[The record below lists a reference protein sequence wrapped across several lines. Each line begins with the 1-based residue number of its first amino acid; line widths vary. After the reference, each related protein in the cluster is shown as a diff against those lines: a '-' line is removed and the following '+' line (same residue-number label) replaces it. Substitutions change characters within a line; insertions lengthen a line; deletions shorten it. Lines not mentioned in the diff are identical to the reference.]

1 MNVSHA
7 LSLVECEFDRAAAD
21 VKRVE
26 QKLAKEFDDLYPST
40 SINPQK
46 LLQRIENL
54 RAELPHLEREADRL
68 VSEKRSAI
76 ATVESLK
83 STFIAL
89 AATASRANVENLDDA
104 EGARAVD
111 RLACAAAASRQHIA
125 SIGAAPVDDSQLIG
139 GGQEL
144 DMRLALADED
154 AGSMPAASAAL
165 LSRADW
171 ASIPSIIASASSFD
185 AAQQLW
191 TRLAA
196 TATERGD
203 RHLTMSQLLAMEA
216 VSSVDDA
223 RLHALGALRKI
234 SLFDGAIEVHV

>member
-1 MNVSHA
+1 MNSSHA
-7 LSLVECEFDRAAAD
+7 LSLVECEFDRAAAE

-26 QKLAKEFDDLYPST
+26 RKLAKEFDDLYPRT

-89 AATASRANVENLDDA
+89 ADTAARADVRDDA

-111 RLACAAAASRQHIA
+111 RLASAAEFSRQHIA
-125 SIGAAPVDDSQLIG
+125 SIGTVPVDDSQLIG

-154 AGSMPAASAAL
+154 MSAIPASAMAL
-165 LSRADW
+165 ISRADW
-171 ASIPSIIASASSFD
+171 ASIPSVIGNASTYD
-185 AAQQLW
+185 AVQQLW
-191 TRLAA
+191 ERLAA
-196 TATERGD
+196 AATERGD
-203 RHLTMSQLLAMEA
+203 RHLSMSQLLAMDA
-216 VSSVDDA
+216 ITSADDV

-234 SLFDGAIEVHV
+234 SLFGNAIEVHI